1 MIVME
6 KQDLRVL
13 ALLLQLKEQQ
23 VMLGYIQMD
32 RTLFFFAAA
41 QNLFF
46 SAEEIVIGG
55 GNF

>member
-1 MIVME
+1 MRKGLFMIVME

-32 RTLFFFAAA
+32 RTSFFLLQFGISSSL
-41 QNLFF
+41 QKKL
-46 SAEEIVIGG
+46 
-55 GNF
+55 